1 MTEKNDITPIVGPL
15 VGLLRSRKFMA
26 ALMTLTVDIIIAYA
40 PALEPVR
47 GELITV
53 FTLIGGLLVAAIAYE
68 DGQAKGAGQ

>member
-1 MTEKNDITPIVGPL
+1 MNEKTDITPVIGPL
-15 VGLLRSRKFMA
+15 LELLRSRKFMA
-26 ALMTLTVDIIIAYA
+26 ALITLVVDLIIAYA

-68 DGQAKGAGQ
+68 DGQAKGAGR